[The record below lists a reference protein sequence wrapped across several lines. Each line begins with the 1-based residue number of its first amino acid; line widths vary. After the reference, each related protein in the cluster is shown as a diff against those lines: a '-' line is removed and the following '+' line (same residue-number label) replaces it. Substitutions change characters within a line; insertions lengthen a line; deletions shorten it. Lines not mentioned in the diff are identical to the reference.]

1 MKVIGIAGASG
12 SGKTTIAEHLEKRGG
27 RHIDADRIAHELLAN
42 DDTVVRAVERR
53 FGREVFT
60 GGRIDRKKLG
70 AVVFGD
76 RRALADLNAIVH
88 PAVME
93 ECRRRIAECEKAGAA
108 LAVVDAAL
116 LLDVEAPF
124 EIDLVIALR
133 AERDE
138 RERRLL
144 EKGGAARGE
153 ISARLDSQA
162 RLEESFDRADVVFDT
177 TGPLAEVLAAIDRA
191 VDELLSRDV

>member
-1 MKVIGIAGASG
+1 MKVIGLAGASG
-12 SGKTTIAEHLEKRGG
+12 TGKTTVAEHLEKRGG
-27 RHIDADRIAHELLAN
+27 RRIDADRIAHELLAN
-42 DDTVVRAVERR
+42 DDSVVRAIERR

-60 GGRIDRKKLG
+60 GGTIDRKKLG

-93 ECRRRIAECEKAGAA
+93 ECRRRIGECEKAGVV

-116 LLDVEAPF
+116 LLDVSAPF

-133 AERDE
+133 AERGE

-144 EKGGAARGE
+144 EKGGAERGE
-153 ISARLDSQA
+153 IAARLDSQG
-162 RLEESFDRADVVFDT
+162 RLEESFDRADVVVDT
-177 TGPLAEVLAAIDRA
+177 TGPLADVFAAIDRA
-191 VDELLSRDV
+191 VDELLSRDS